1 MHLLVEDT
9 ARNNLVSWTKR
20 AVEAGTARG
29 AVLSPFA
36 SPRLNNG
43 FKQSARQTADRLRDC
58 EAEFWF
64 DPATHA
70 LQMPNVGD
78 FRYYQD
84 WDLWAPGATNVLESK
99 GDQRDHIR
107 RVFSIQDDLEAPHLA
122 PTVLLHSPQSTTSQR
137 ALEMAEIAV
146 EEDPQ
151 CYVTVAGDSAFWAAG
166 NVLDAHVGGL
176 SQITPAGWFLVVARN
191 QAVLPVPAAQEEV
204 HGLCRTTRALSEDGP
219 VHISHGDLAAL
230 PALVA
235 GAGSIGTGWD
245 PRQRVCAYNS
255 YAQRG
260 TGGDGGQ
267 WFVQTTLR
275 GLLSLLARADT
286 ELLNSGDAALATTL
300 LPGNVP
306 PGPPEVWDHHAQ
318 VLHNLATEL
327 VPGSEASYQT
337 LKAAYGAA
345 RTDWNRVVAVI
356 GGSSRASA
364 WLQEVSAGLD
374 LFAASEG
381 W

>member
-9 ARNNLVSWTKR
+9 ARNNLVAWTQR
-20 AVEAGTARG
+20 AVEAGAARG
-29 AVLSPFA
+29 AVLSPFT

-58 EAEFWF
+58 GAEFWF
-64 DPATHA
+64 DPATHG

-78 FRYYQD
+78 FRHYRD
-84 WDLWAPGATNVLESK
+84 WDLWAPERTNVLESK

-137 ALEMAEIAV
+137 ALEMAEVAV

-151 CYVTVAGDSAFWAAG
+151 CYITVAGDSAFWGAG

-176 SQITPAGWFLVVARN
+176 SQITPAGWFLVVTRN
-191 QAVLPVPAAQEEV
+191 QAVLPVPAAQGEV
-204 HGLCRTTRALSEDGP
+204 HGLCRTTRALSEDGS
-219 VHISHGDLAAL
+219 VHVSHGDLAAL
-230 PALVA
+230 PAFVA

-245 PRQRVCAYNS
+245 PRQRACAYNS

-286 ELLNSGDAALATTL
+286 ELLNSGDATLAATL

-306 PGPPEVWDHHAQ
+306 PGPPEVWGHHAQ
-318 VLHNLATEL
+318 VLHDLATEL
-327 VPGSEASYQT
+327 APGGEASYQT

-345 RTDWNRVVAVI
+345 RTNWNRVVAVI